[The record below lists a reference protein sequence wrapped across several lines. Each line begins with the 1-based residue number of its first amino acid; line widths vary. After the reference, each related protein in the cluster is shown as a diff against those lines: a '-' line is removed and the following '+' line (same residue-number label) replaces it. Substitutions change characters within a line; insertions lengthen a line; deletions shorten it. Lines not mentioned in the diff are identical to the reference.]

1 MKKIK
6 LSNEV
11 IVSDPCYEVPTWCQ
25 IIVRD
30 VLPGEYVSE
39 ITRVDL
45 DGWGNRV
52 STLSC
57 VHKDYIERQLE
68 LSWVE
73 HSGTIGVDSG
83 QAGIFSM
90 ESYRKDK
97 YVEDLPKYDFGG
109 MFPLTNEEGEQW
121 YGHCCHL
128 TLGNESWGV
137 YDEGVVSES
146 GVGDGSYPLFV
157 LMDGEK
163 TVGFLIDFYLED

>member
-11 IVSDPCYEVPTWCQ
+11 IVSDPCYDVPTWCQ
-25 IIVRD
+25 IIVSD

-39 ITRVDL
+39 ITRIDL

-97 YVEDLPKYDFGG
+97 YVEDLPKYNFGD
-109 MFPLTNEEGEQW
+109 MFPSTNEEGEQW

-128 TLGNESWGV
+128 TLGDESWGV
-137 YDEGVVSES
+137 YDEGVVSSS

-163 TVGFLIDFYLED
+163 TVGFLIDFCLED